1 MQNGIKG
8 VQHVG
13 MGVKDYNGM
22 KEFYG
27 KTLEM
32 TKRYAEF
39 PEVWNAMGEVF
50 RTSYH
55 KFGGIMVQQEA
66 GGIIVELISMSIP
79 HPRPIR
85 KENRYGDIGVN
96 KITVAVSDVEKLRKD
111 YEGKIHFSSEPKSVA
126 LSGWGKYHFVYGRD
140 PEGNLIE
147 FVSGPRMDA
156 KDRFGGVRWLGVGV
170 TDLERSMAFYQSLA
184 FDHVVMKPHE
194 GFSGLVD
201 EVSGVKGTQ
210 VRSCL
215 LANGNGG
222 GMLELYECLK
232 PRGRSIPLNTHWGD
246 FGYLEVAI
254 ECEDIHKVGT
264 WCKTEK
270 FDFLHT
276 PCMAFEEGGCEMWF
290 MYVKDP
296 DGIPVEVIAVM
307 PTEK

>member
-1 MQNGIKG
+1 MQKGIKG
-8 VQHVG
+8 IQHVG

-27 KTLEM
+27 KTLQM
-32 TKRYAEF
+32 TKTYAEF
-39 PEVWNAMGEVF
+39 PEVWNAMNEVF
-50 RTSYH
+50 RTSCH
-55 KFGGIMVQQEA
+55 KFGGIMFQQEA
-66 GGIIVELISMSIP
+66 GGIVVELISMSIP

-96 KITVAVSDVEKLRKD
+96 KLTIAVSDVGKFRED
-111 YEGKIHFSSEPKSVA
+111 YEGKIHFSSQPKFAS
-126 LSGWGKYHFVYGRD
+126 LLGWGECRFAYGRD

-147 FVSGPRMDA
+147 FVSGPQVQVGDT
-156 KDRFGGVRWLGVGV
+156 FGGVRWLGVAV
-170 TDLERSMAFYQSLA
+170 TGLERSMAFYQSIA
-184 FDHVVMKPHE
+184 FDKVVVKPHE

-215 LANGNGG
+215 LANSNGG

-254 ECEDIHKVGT
+254 ECSDIHEMGN
-264 WCKTEK
+264 WCRAEK
-270 FDFLHT
+270 LDFLHT
-276 PCMAFEEGGCEMWF
+276 PCMAFEEGECEMWF

-296 DGIPVEVIAVM
+296 DGIPVEIIATM
-307 PTEK
+307 PKAE